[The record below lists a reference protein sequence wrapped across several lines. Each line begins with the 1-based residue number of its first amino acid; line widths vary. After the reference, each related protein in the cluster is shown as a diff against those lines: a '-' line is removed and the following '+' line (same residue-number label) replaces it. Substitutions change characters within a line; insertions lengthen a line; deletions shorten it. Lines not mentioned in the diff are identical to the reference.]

1 MAEAV
6 QIRLAR
12 FDFLDAIRRDNAG
25 IPTIAADDAAEQG
38 PRVVLV
44 DVRPREELFG
54 SLGFVPSSR
63 HVPIERIAELIAL
76 GEGARVVLLS
86 NDGRRAGAAARL
98 LELAGMKYV
107 AAVDG
112 GLLSWRAAGLPT
124 TTDPAQLDPT
134 LPADVDAL
142 LLPPERTT
150 GALTLE
156 EVTAQVSDAP
166 RVRWVRLAAFLLN
179 GKTACVDGR
188 DSHGVIGTPGGDA
201 GELMLALA
209 TVEACGQRV
218 DEGQMPALLRCWLDA
233 FGRFYLHSD
242 VSALNRFI
250 GAMRADP
257 RIAEDQLPKRDA
269 PPSAWRAFV
278 KGGPPAGIRPFVLE
292 HLVNADAIGC
302 GHLKLMLQ
310 NAAEYG
316 VRSELVTAFLRAF
329 FEAIWERIPEV
340 EFVALGGAHQE
351 GGVLLV
357 NLDED
362 LYPYTRVPLVPPA
375 VGGVQLFVH
384 HPQVTGFQRDQVSH
398 WLAERGEWPQLRGR
412 YEDLRRTM
420 NELAERQ
427 MQATLARLAR
437 GLPIF
442 EATFSSDR
450 SVKVK
455 QVGEVIEATFSS
467 DRSVKVKQVG
477 EVKGAS

>member
-12 FDFLDAIRRDNAG
+12 LDFLDTIRRDSAG
-25 IPTIAADDAAEQG
+25 IATIAADDAAEQG
-38 PRVVLV
+38 PRVLLV

-63 HVPIERIAELIAL
+63 HVPLERVAELLKL
-76 GEGARVVLLS
+76 GEGARIVLLS

-124 TTDPAQLDPT
+124 TIDAAQLDPT

-142 LLPPERTT
+142 LLQPERTT

-166 RVRWVRLAAFLLN
+166 RVRWVKLAAFLLN

-201 GELMLALA
+201 GELMLALG
-209 TVEACGQRV
+209 TVEACGGRV
-218 DEGQMPALLRCWLDA
+218 DERELPAMLRSWVDA

-242 VSALNRFI
+242 LTALNRFI

-257 RIAEDQLPKRDA
+257 RIPEAELPGREA

-278 KGGPPAGIRPFVLE
+278 KGGPPASIRPFVLE
-292 HLVNADAIGC
+292 HLTSTDAVGC

-310 NAAEYG
+310 NGSEYG
-316 VRSELVTAFLRAF
+316 VRPGLVTAFLRAF
-329 FEAIWERIPEV
+329 FEALWERVPEL
-340 EFVALGGAHQE
+340 EFVALGGKHQE

-357 NLDED
+357 TLDGD

-384 HPQVTGFQRDQVSH
+384 HPQVTAFQRDEACH
-398 WLAERGEWPQLRGR
+398 WLEARSEWPTLRGR
-412 YEDLRRTM
+412 YDDLRRTM
-420 NELAERQ
+420 GELAERQ
-427 MQATLARLAR
+427 MQSTLARLAP

-442 EATFSSDR
+442 EATFASDR
-450 SVKVK
+450 SAKVRKVGDVKNVALNP
-455 QVGEVIEATFSS
+455 ERTSPSS
-467 DRSVKVKQVG
+467 
-477 EVKGAS
+477 